1 MTSLPPTAEPPH
13 ERLVTSTKNWTVLPS
28 IWVSSVAHET
38 RALLPVAVRSL
49 RMPLVL
55 VVLSGV
61 IFPLLVFAIGQ
72 AAFPAQANGS
82 LVTNS
87 RGRVIGSSLI
97 GQQFT
102 QPAYFHGRPSAVGY
116 NAVGSGSSAIGP
128 TNPHLLSGNG
138 TEVTVA
144 PGATPPPGATPV
156 PGKPN
161 TYYVPGSYLGVTTYA
176 DQFRKENGLTA
187 DTPLP
192 ADIVTASGSGLDPDI
207 SVEAAYLQLNRVVAA
222 RKALGG
228 KNATITVGRVMDL
241 IDQHTTGRD
250 LGFMGEPR
258 VNVLDLNLALDALYQ
273 SPPGQK

>member
-1 MTSLPPTAEPPH
+1 MTSPPPAAEPPH
-13 ERLVTSTKNWTVLPS
+13 ERLVTSSNKWTDHLS
-28 IWVSSVAHET
+28 TRVSWVAHET
-38 RALLPVAVRSL
+38 RNLLPVAVRSL
-49 RMPLVL
+49 RMTLVL

-61 IFPLLVFAIGQ
+61 IFPLLVLAIGQ

-82 LVTNS
+82 LVTNGQ
-87 RGRVIGSSLI
+87 GRVIGSSLI

-116 NAVGSGSSAIGP
+116 NAAGSGSSAIGP

-138 TEVTVA
+138 SEVTVA
-144 PGATPPPGATPV
+144 PDAAPPPGATPV

-161 TYYVPGSYLGVTTYA
+161 TYYVPGSYLGVRSYTN
-176 DQFRKENGLTA
+176 QFRKENGLA
-187 DTPLP
+187 SDTPLP
-192 ADIVTASGSGLDPDI
+192 SDIVTASGSGLDPDI

-258 VNVLDLNLALDALYQ
+258 VNVLDLNLALDALYR
-273 SPPGQK
+273 SPTGQK